1 MKKLLLFVLPVLIA
15 LPLVAA
21 AQGYGLPAAA
31 NNTGLSSVP
40 VEVLAANIIR
50 VILGFVG
57 IIFLVLVI
65 YAGFLW
71 MVGGRDGNEEA
82 ISKAKSLLT
91 NATIGLL
98 VITAAYSIT
107 YYIADYIIKANAP
120 APNLQENVSVP
131 PREDFGPQ
139 P

>member
-21 AQGYGLPAAA
+21 AQGF
-31 NNTGLSSVP
+31 GLSDAAHGTPLTAVP
-40 VEVLAANIIR
+40 IETLAANIIR

-71 MVGGRDGNEEA
+71 MVGGRDSNEEA
-82 ISKAKSLLT
+82 ISKSKSLLT

>member
-1 MKKLLLFVLPVLIA
+1 MKKIFILS
-15 LPLVAA
+15 LVAA
-21 AQGYGLPAAA
+21 LSLPLTALALDYGLSTAAGG
-31 NNTGLSSVP
+31 TPLTPIS

-50 VILGFVG
+50 IILGFVG
-57 IIFLVLVI
+57 IIFLLLVI

-98 VITAAYSIT
+98 VIVAAYSIT
-107 YYIADYIIKANAP
+107 YYVTFYLLQANQPSATPP
-120 APNLQENVSVP
+120 AQVTP
-131 PREDFGPQ
+131 PASP
-139 P
+139 